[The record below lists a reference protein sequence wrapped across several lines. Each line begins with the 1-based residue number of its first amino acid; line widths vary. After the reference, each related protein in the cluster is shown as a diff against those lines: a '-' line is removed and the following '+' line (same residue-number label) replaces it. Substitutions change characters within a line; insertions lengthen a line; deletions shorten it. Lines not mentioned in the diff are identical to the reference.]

1 MPDAAAA
8 GEQYLADWAGPDDLH
23 ALAQLQTH
31 LWSPDPDL
39 NRARLAWKYGLDGGA
54 SDAARVA
61 VVRHRG
67 QPIGMRGFL
76 RQTWEVDGTPHE
88 LFASDDLVIVPAHR
102 GKGLFGRLNA
112 LAYPALAR
120 AGAPFVLSASPLA
133 ATRRLLAAEGAVTV
147 GPFHPI
153 GRRAT
158 SVRLRDATAATVG
171 RLPYLWRWAD
181 RIPQGAGAAQA
192 FSRLPPAHGSAI
204 TITDTPWPDAMA
216 ALLASLPPD
225 RRMRLRRDRAFFAA
239 RFADPLHEYRF
250 LYAGSRQGITGYLVL
265 ERSRSPFASARRVH
279 VADWEATDAAT
290 ARRLLDPLIEPALFA
305 ELVTWAEALPPACA
319 DAAAGA
325 GLRPV
330 DTHLVRRGQPSFM
343 LLPLRGGT
351 GRPMRL
357 GDRDLTDRAQ
367 WAPRLLYTSYV

>member
-1 MPDAAAA
+1 MPESAAA
-8 GEQYLADWAGPDDLH
+8 GGQYVADWAGPDDLD

-39 NRARLAWKYGLDGGA
+39 NRARLAWKYGLDRGA
-54 SDAARVA
+54 GDAAKIA

-88 LFASDDLVIVPAHR
+88 LFASDDLVIAPEHR

-133 ATRRLLAAEGAVTV
+133 ATRRLLAAEGAVAV
-147 GPFHPI
+147 GPFHPV

-158 SVRLRDATAATVG
+158 SVRLRDAAAAAVG

-181 RIPQGAGAAQA
+181 RIPQSAGAAQA
-192 FSRLPPAHGSAI
+192 FSRLPSAHGSAI

-216 ALLASLPPD
+216 ALLAGLPLD
-225 RRMRLRRDRAFFAA
+225 RRIRLRRDRSFFAA

-250 LYAGSRQGITGYLVL
+250 VYAGSQDRLTGYLVL
-265 ERSRSPFASARRVH
+265 ARSRSPFASACRVH

-290 ARRLLDPLIEPALFA
+290 ARQLLEPLIEPGLFA

-319 DAAAGA
+319 DAAAAA
-325 GLRPV
+325 GLRPM
-330 DTHLVRRGQPSFM
+330 DRHLVRRGQPSFM
-343 LLPLRGGT
+343 LLSLRGGA

-357 GDRDLTDRAQ
+357 GDRDLTDPVQ